1 MRLKSIITVIA
12 LILIMFMSAIE
23 SSIISLALPTIK
35 QDLNAGNLISLIFTA
50 YFIALVI
57 ANPIVGELLSR
68 FKIIYVAIAGLL
80 LFSIGSFMCGL
91 STNFTMLII
100 SRVIQGF
107 GSGVLMSLSQ
117 IVPKLA
123 FEIPLRYKI
132 MGIVGSVWGISS
144 IIGPLLGGGILE
156 FATWHWLFYINIPIA
171 IIAIILVIWTF
182 HFPEEETVAKSKF
195 DTKGLTLFYV
205 FIGLIMFALLNQQLL
220 LLNFLS
226 FILAIVVA
234 MCLFKVEKHV
244 SSPFLPVVE
253 FNRSITLV
261 FITDLLTAICLMGFN
276 LYIPVYLQEQ
286 LGLSPLQSGLV
297 IFPLSVAWI
306 TLNFNLH
313 LSVAWIT
320 LNFNLH
326 RIEAKLSRKVI
337 YLLSFTLLLVSS
349 IIISFGIKLPVLI
362 AFVLILAG
370 LSFGYIYTKDSVIVQ
385 EETSPLQMKKMM
397 SFYGLTKNL
406 GASIGSTIM
415 GYLYAIQ
422 SGIFGP
428 NLHNVLSA
436 VAVISIGLIVLWVV
450 FFKEQSSQSK
460 E

>member
-91 STNFTMLII
+91 STNFTMLIV

-205 FIGLIMFALLNQQLL
+205 FIGLIMFALLNQQQL

-234 MCLFKVEKHV
+234 MRLFKVEKHV

-313 LSVAWIT
+313 
-320 LNFNLH
+320 

-349 IIISFGIKLPVLI
+349 IIISFGIKLPLLI
-362 AFVLILAG
+362 ALVLILAG

-436 VAVISIGLIVLWVV
+436 VAVICIRLIVLWVV

>member
-1 MRLKSIITVIA
+1 MRLKSIVTVIA
-12 LILIMFMSAIE
+12 LILIMFMAAIE

-57 ANPIVGELLSR
+57 ANPIVGELLTR
-68 FKIIYVAIAGLL
+68 FKIIYIAIAGLT
-80 LFSIGSFMCGL
+80 LFTVGSLMSGL
-91 STNFTMLII
+91 STHFSMLII

-107 GSGVLMSLSQ
+107 GSGVMMSLSQ

-156 FATWHWLFYINIPIA
+156 FATWHWLFFINIPIA
-171 IIAIILVIWTF
+171 IIAIILVVWTF
-182 HFPEEETVAKSKF
+182 HFSEEETVAKSKF
-195 DTKGLTLFYV
+195 DTKGITLFYI
-205 FIGLIMFALLNQQLL
+205 FIGLIMFALLNQQHLY
-220 LLNFLS
+220 LNIIGFV
-226 FILAIVVA
+226 LAILIA
-234 MCLFKVEKHV
+234 LRLFNVEKKV
-244 SSPFLPVVE
+244 SSPFLPVAE
-253 FNRSITLV
+253 FNRMITLV
-261 FITDLLTAICLMGFN
+261 FITDLLTAVCLMGFN

-313 LSVAWIT
+313 
-320 LNFNLH
+320 H
-326 RIEAKLSRKVI
+326 IEAKLSRKVI
-337 YLLSFTLLLVSS
+337 YLSSFTLLLLSS
-349 IIISFGIKLPVLI
+349 IIIAFGIKLPILI
-362 AFVLILAG
+362 ACVLILSG
-370 LSFGYIYTKDSVIVQ
+370 ISFGYIYTKDSVIVQ
-385 EETSPLQMKKMM
+385 EETSPIQMKKMM

-406 GASIGSTIM
+406 GASIGSTLM
-415 GYLYAIQ
+415 GYLYALK
-422 SGIFGP
+422 SGLFGA
-428 NLHNVLSA
+428 NLHNILGVVSL
-436 VAVISIGLIVLWVV
+436 ISVGLIVVWLI
-450 FFKEQSSQSK
+450 FYREAASQTN

>member
-1 MRLKSIITVIA
+1 MRLKSIVTVIA
-12 LILIMFMSAIE
+12 LILIMFMAAIE

-57 ANPIVGELLSR
+57 ANPIVGELLTR
-68 FKIIYVAIAGLL
+68 FKIIYIAIAGLT
-80 LFSIGSFMCGL
+80 LFTVGSLMSGL
-91 STNFTMLII
+91 STHFSMLII

-107 GSGVLMSLSQ
+107 GSGVMMSLSQ

-171 IIAIILVIWTF
+171 IIAIILVVWTF

-195 DTKGLTLFYV
+195 DTKGITLFYI
-205 FIGLIMFALLNQQLL
+205 FIGLIMFALLNQQHLY
-220 LLNFLS
+220 LNIIGFV
-226 FILAIVVA
+226 LAILVA
-234 MCLFKVEKHV
+234 LRLFNVEKKV
-244 SSPFLPVVE
+244 SSPFLPVAE
-253 FNRSITLV
+253 FNRMITLV
-261 FITDLLTAICLMGFN
+261 FITDLLTAVCLMGFN

-313 LSVAWIT
+313 
-320 LNFNLH
+320 H
-326 RIEAKLSRKVI
+326 IEAKLSRKVI
-337 YLLSFTLLLVSS
+337 YLSSFTLLLSS
-349 IIISFGIKLPVLI
+349 IIIAFGIKLPILI
-362 AFVLILAG
+362 ACVLILSG

-385 EETSPLQMKKMM
+385 EETSPIQMKKMM

-415 GYLYAIQ
+415 GYLYALK
-422 SGIFGP
+422 SGLFGA
-428 NLHNVLSA
+428 NLHNILGVVSL
-436 VAVISIGLIVLWVV
+436 ISVGLIVVWLI
-450 FFKEQSSQSK
+450 FYREAASQTKE
-460 E
+460 

>member
-1 MRLKSIITVIA
+1 MRLKSIVTVIA
-12 LILIMFMSAIE
+12 LILIMFMAAIE

-57 ANPIVGELLSR
+57 ANPIVGELLTR
-68 FKIIYVAIAGLL
+68 FKIIYIAIAGLT
-80 LFSIGSFMCGL
+80 LFTVGSLMSGL
-91 STNFTMLII
+91 STHFSMLII

-107 GSGVLMSLSQ
+107 GSGVMMSLSQ

-156 FATWHWLFYINIPIA
+156 FATWHWLFFINIPIA
-171 IIAIILVIWTF
+171 IIAIILVVWTF
-182 HFPEEETVAKSKF
+182 HFSEEETVAKSKF
-195 DTKGLTLFYV
+195 DTKGITLFYI
-205 FIGLIMFALLNQQLL
+205 FIGLIMFALLNQQHLY
-220 LLNFLS
+220 LNIIGFV
-226 FILAIVVA
+226 LAILIA
-234 MCLFKVEKHV
+234 LRLFNVEKKV
-244 SSPFLPVVE
+244 SSPFLPVAE
-253 FNRSITLV
+253 FNRMITLV
-261 FITDLLTAICLMGFN
+261 FITDLLTAVCLMGFN

-297 IFPLSVAWI
+297 IFPLSVVWI

-313 LSVAWIT
+313 
-320 LNFNLH
+320 H
-326 RIEAKLSRKVI
+326 IEAKLSRKVI
-337 YLLSFTLLLVSS
+337 YLSSFTLLLLSS
-349 IIISFGIKLPVLI
+349 IIIAFGIKLPILI
-362 AFVLILAG
+362 ACVLILSG
-370 LSFGYIYTKDSVIVQ
+370 ISFGYIYTKDSVIVQ
-385 EETSPLQMKKMM
+385 EETSPIQMKKMM

-415 GYLYAIQ
+415 GYLYALK
-422 SGIFGP
+422 SGLFGA
-428 NLHNVLSA
+428 NLHNILGVVSL
-436 VAVISIGLIVLWVV
+436 ISVGLIVVWLI
-450 FFKEQSSQSK
+450 FYREAASQTN

>member
-1 MRLKSIITVIA
+1 MRLKSIVTVIA
-12 LILIMFMSAIE
+12 LILIMFMAAIE

-57 ANPIVGELLSR
+57 ANPIVGELLTR
-68 FKIIYVAIAGLL
+68 FKIIYIAIAGLT
-80 LFSIGSFMCGL
+80 LFTVGSLMSGL
-91 STNFTMLII
+91 STHFSMLVI

-107 GSGVLMSLSQ
+107 GSGVMMSLSQ

-171 IIAIILVIWTF
+171 IIAIILVVWTF

-195 DTKGLTLFYV
+195 DTKGITLFYI
-205 FIGLIMFALLNQQLL
+205 FIGLIMFALLNQQHLY
-220 LLNFLS
+220 LNIIGFV
-226 FILAIVVA
+226 LAILVA
-234 MCLFKVEKHV
+234 LRLFNVEKKV
-244 SSPFLPVVE
+244 SSPFLPVAE
-253 FNRSITLV
+253 FNRMITLV
-261 FITDLLTAICLMGFN
+261 FITDLLTAVCLMGFN

-313 LSVAWIT
+313 
-320 LNFNLH
+320 H
-326 RIEAKLSRKVI
+326 IEAKLSRKVI
-337 YLLSFTLLLVSS
+337 YLSSFTLLLLSS
-349 IIISFGIKLPVLI
+349 IIIAFGIKLPILI
-362 AFVLILAG
+362 ACVLNLSG

-385 EETSPLQMKKMM
+385 EETSPIQMKKMM

-415 GYLYAIQ
+415 GYLYALK
-422 SGIFGP
+422 SGLFGA
-428 NLHNVLSA
+428 NLHNILGVVSL
-436 VAVISIGLIVLWVV
+436 ISVGLIVVWLI
-450 FFKEQSSQSK
+450 FYREAASQTKE
-460 E
+460 

>member
-1 MRLKSIITVIA
+1 MRLKSIVTVIA
-12 LILIMFMSAIE
+12 LILIMFMAAIE

-57 ANPIVGELLSR
+57 ANPIVGELLTR
-68 FKIIYVAIAGLL
+68 FKIIYIAIAGLT
-80 LFSIGSFMCGL
+80 LFTVGSLMSGL
-91 STNFTMLII
+91 STHFSMLVI

-107 GSGVLMSLSQ
+107 GSGVMMSLSQ

-171 IIAIILVIWTF
+171 IIAIILVVWTF

-195 DTKGLTLFYV
+195 DTKGITLFYI
-205 FIGLIMFALLNQQLL
+205 FIGLIMFALLNQQHLY
-220 LLNFLS
+220 LNIIGFV
-226 FILAIVVA
+226 LAILVA
-234 MCLFKVEKHV
+234 LRLFNVEKKV
-244 SSPFLPVVE
+244 SSPFFPVAE
-253 FNRSITLV
+253 FNRMITLV
-261 FITDLLTAICLMGFN
+261 FITDLLTAVCLMGFN

-313 LSVAWIT
+313 
-320 LNFNLH
+320 H
-326 RIEAKLSRKVI
+326 IEAKLSRKVI
-337 YLLSFTLLLVSS
+337 YLSSFTLLLLSS
-349 IIISFGIKLPVLI
+349 IIIAFGIKLPILI
-362 AFVLILAG
+362 ACVLILSG

-385 EETSPLQMKKMM
+385 EETSPIQMKKMM

-415 GYLYAIQ
+415 GYLYALK
-422 SGIFGP
+422 SGLFGA
-428 NLHNVLSA
+428 NLHNILGVVSL
-436 VAVISIGLIVLWVV
+436 ISVGLIVVWLI
-450 FFKEQSSQSK
+450 FYREAASQTKE
-460 E
+460 

>member
-57 ANPIVGELLSR
+57 ANPIAGELLSR

-220 LLNFLS
+220 LFNFLS

-297 IFPLSVAWI
+297 IFP
-306 TLNFNLH
+306 

>member
-23 SSIISLALPTIK
+23 SSVISLALPTIK

-313 LSVAWIT
+313 
-320 LNFNLH
+320 

>member
-68 FKIIYVAIAGLL
+68 FKIIYVAITGLL

-313 LSVAWIT
+313 
-320 LNFNLH
+320 

-422 SGIFGP
+422 SGILGP

>member
-253 FNRSITLV
+253 FNRTITLV

-297 IFPLSVAWI
+297 IFP
-306 TLNFNLH
+306 

>member
-313 LSVAWIT
+313 
-320 LNFNLH
+320 

-406 GASIGSTIM
+406 GASIDSTIM

-450 FFKEQSSQSK
+450 FF
-460 E
+460 

>member
-297 IFPLSVAWI
+297 IFPLS
-306 TLNFNLH
+306 L
-313 LSVAWIT
+313 AWIT

-349 IIISFGIKLPVLI
+349 IIISFGIKLPILI

>member
-313 LSVAWIT
+313 
-320 LNFNLH
+320 

-406 GASIGSTIM
+406 GASIGSKIM

>member
-306 TLNFNLH
+306 
-313 LSVAWIT
+313 I

>member
-1 MRLKSIITVIA
+1 MNHL
-12 LILIMFMSAIE
+12 F
-23 SSIISLALPTIK
+23 ISLALPTIK

-313 LSVAWIT
+313 
-320 LNFNLH
+320 

>member
-1 MRLKSIITVIA
+1 
-12 LILIMFMSAIE
+12 

-261 FITDLLTAICLMGFN
+261 FITDLLTAIYLMGFN

-297 IFPLSVAWI
+297 IFP
-306 TLNFNLH
+306 

>member
-1 MRLKSIITVIA
+1 MRLKSIVTVIA
-12 LILIMFMSAIE
+12 LILIMFMAAIE

-35 QDLNAGNLISLIFTA
+35 QDLNAGNLILLIFTA

-57 ANPIVGELLSR
+57 ANPIVGELLTR
-68 FKIIYVAIAGLL
+68 FKIIYIAIAGLT
-80 LFSIGSFMCGL
+80 LFTVGSLMSGL
-91 STNFTMLII
+91 STHFSMLII

-107 GSGVLMSLSQ
+107 GSGVMMSLSQ

-171 IIAIILVIWTF
+171 IIAIILVVWTF
-182 HFPEEETVAKSKF
+182 HFPEEKTVAKSKF
-195 DTKGLTLFYV
+195 DTKGITLFYI
-205 FIGLIMFALLNQQLL
+205 FIGLIMFALLNQQHLY
-220 LLNFLS
+220 LNIIGFV
-226 FILAIVVA
+226 LAILVA
-234 MCLFKVEKHV
+234 LRLFNVEKKV
-244 SSPFLPVVE
+244 SSPFLPVAE
-253 FNRSITLV
+253 FNRMITLV
-261 FITDLLTAICLMGFN
+261 FITDLLTAVCLMGFN

-313 LSVAWIT
+313 
-320 LNFNLH
+320 H
-326 RIEAKLSRKVI
+326 IEAKLSRKVI
-337 YLLSFTLLLVSS
+337 YLSSFTLLLLSS
-349 IIISFGIKLPVLI
+349 IIIAFGIKLPILI
-362 AFVLILAG
+362 ACVLILSG

-385 EETSPLQMKKMM
+385 EETSPIQMKKMM

-415 GYLYAIQ
+415 GYLYALK
-422 SGIFGP
+422 SGLFGA
-428 NLHNVLSA
+428 NLHNILGVVSL
-436 VAVISIGLIVLWVV
+436 ISVGLIVVWLI
-450 FFKEQSSQSK
+450 FYREAASQTKE
-460 E
+460 

>member
-276 LYIPVYLQEQ
+276 LYISVYLQEQ

-297 IFPLSVAWI
+297 IFP
-306 TLNFNLH
+306 

-349 IIISFGIKLPVLI
+349 IIILFGIKLPVLI

>member
-1 MRLKSIITVIA
+1 MRLKSIVTVIA
-12 LILIMFMSAIE
+12 LILIMFMAAIE

-57 ANPIVGELLSR
+57 ANPIVGELLTR
-68 FKIIYVAIAGLL
+68 FKIIYIAIAGLT
-80 LFSIGSFMCGL
+80 LFTVGSLMSGL
-91 STNFTMLII
+91 STHFSMLII

-107 GSGVLMSLSQ
+107 GSGVMMSLSQ

-156 FATWHWLFYINIPIA
+156 FATWHWLFFINIPIA
-171 IIAIILVIWTF
+171 IIAIILVVWTF
-182 HFPEEETVAKSKF
+182 HFSEEETVAKSKF
-195 DTKGLTLFYV
+195 DTKGITLFYI
-205 FIGLIMFALLNQQLL
+205 FIGLIMFALLNQQHLY
-220 LLNFLS
+220 LNIIGFV
-226 FILAIVVA
+226 LAILIA
-234 MCLFKVEKHV
+234 LRLFNVEKKV
-244 SSPFLPVVE
+244 SSPFLPVAE
-253 FNRSITLV
+253 FNRMITLV
-261 FITDLLTAICLMGFN
+261 FITDLLTAVCLMGFN

-313 LSVAWIT
+313 
-320 LNFNLH
+320 H
-326 RIEAKLSRKVI
+326 IEAKLSRKVI
-337 YLLSFTLLLVSS
+337 YLSSFTLLLLSS
-349 IIISFGIKLPVLI
+349 IIIAFGIKLSILI
-362 AFVLILAG
+362 ACVLILSG
-370 LSFGYIYTKDSVIVQ
+370 ISFGYIYTKDSVIVQ
-385 EETSPLQMKKMM
+385 EETSPIQMKKMM

-415 GYLYAIQ
+415 GYLYALK
-422 SGIFGP
+422 SGLFGA
-428 NLHNVLSA
+428 NLHNILGVVSL
-436 VAVISIGLIVLWVV
+436 ISVGLIVVWLI
-450 FFKEQSSQSK
+450 FYREAASQTN

>member
-1 MRLKSIITVIA
+1 MRLKSIVTVIA
-12 LILIMFMSAIE
+12 LILIMFMAAIE

-57 ANPIVGELLSR
+57 ANPIVGELLTR
-68 FKIIYVAIAGLL
+68 FKIIYIAIAGLT
-80 LFSIGSFMCGL
+80 LFTVGSLMSGL
-91 STNFTMLII
+91 STHFSMLII

-107 GSGVLMSLSQ
+107 GSGVMMSLSQ

-171 IIAIILVIWTF
+171 IIAIILVVWTF
-182 HFPEEETVAKSKF
+182 HFPEEKTVAKSKF
-195 DTKGLTLFYV
+195 DTKGITLFYI
-205 FIGLIMFALLNQQLL
+205 FIGLIMFALLNQQHLY
-220 LLNFLS
+220 LNIIGFV
-226 FILAIVVA
+226 LAILVA
-234 MCLFKVEKHV
+234 LRLFNVEKKV
-244 SSPFLPVVE
+244 SSPFLPVAE
-253 FNRSITLV
+253 FNRMITLV
-261 FITDLLTAICLMGFN
+261 FITDLLTAVCLMGFN
-276 LYIPVYLQEQ
+276 LYIPMYLQEQ

-313 LSVAWIT
+313 
-320 LNFNLH
+320 H
-326 RIEAKLSRKVI
+326 IEAKLSRKVI
-337 YLLSFTLLLVSS
+337 YLSSFTLLLLSS
-349 IIISFGIKLPVLI
+349 IIIAFGIKLPILI
-362 AFVLILAG
+362 ACVLILSG

-385 EETSPLQMKKMM
+385 EETSPIQMKKMM

-415 GYLYAIQ
+415 GYLYALK
-422 SGIFGP
+422 SGLFGA
-428 NLHNVLSA
+428 NLHNILGVVSL
-436 VAVISIGLIVLWVV
+436 ISVGLIVVWLI
-450 FFKEQSSQSK
+450 FYREAASQTKE
-460 E
+460 

>member
-1 MRLKSIITVIA
+1 MRLKSIVTVIA
-12 LILIMFMSAIE
+12 LILIMFMAAIE

-57 ANPIVGELLSR
+57 ANPIVGELLTR
-68 FKIIYVAIAGLL
+68 FKIIYIAIAGLT
-80 LFSIGSFMCGL
+80 LFTVGSLMSGL
-91 STNFTMLII
+91 STHFSMLVI

-107 GSGVLMSLSQ
+107 GSGVMMSLSQ

-171 IIAIILVIWTF
+171 IIAIILVVWTF

-195 DTKGLTLFYV
+195 DTKGITLFYI
-205 FIGLIMFALLNQQLL
+205 FIGLIMFALLNQQHLY
-220 LLNFLS
+220 LNIIGFV
-226 FILAIVVA
+226 LAILVA
-234 MCLFKVEKHV
+234 LRLFNVEKKV
-244 SSPFLPVVE
+244 SSPFLPVAE
-253 FNRSITLV
+253 FNRMITLV
-261 FITDLLTAICLMGFN
+261 FITDLLTAVCLMGFN

-313 LSVAWIT
+313 
-320 LNFNLH
+320 H
-326 RIEAKLSRKVI
+326 IEAKLSRKVI
-337 YLLSFTLLLVSS
+337 YLSSFRLLLLSS
-349 IIISFGIKLPVLI
+349 IIIAFGIKLPILI
-362 AFVLILAG
+362 ACVLILSG

-385 EETSPLQMKKMM
+385 EETSPIQMKKMM

-415 GYLYAIQ
+415 GYLYALK
-422 SGIFGP
+422 SGLFGA
-428 NLHNVLSA
+428 NLHNILGVVSL
-436 VAVISIGLIVLWVV
+436 ISVGLIVVWLI
-450 FFKEQSSQSK
+450 FYREAASQTKE
-460 E
+460 

>member
-171 IIAIILVIWTF
+171 IIAIILVLWTF

-297 IFPLSVAWI
+297 IFP
-306 TLNFNLH
+306 

>member
-80 LFSIGSFMCGL
+80 LFSIGSLMCGL

-234 MCLFKVEKHV
+234 IRLFKVEKHV
-244 SSPFLPVVE
+244 SSPFLPVFE

-313 LSVAWIT
+313 
-320 LNFNLH
+320 

-349 IIISFGIKLPVLI
+349 IIISFGIKLPLLI

-436 VAVISIGLIVLWVV
+436 VAVISTGLIVLWVV
-450 FFKEQSSQSK
+450 FFKEQLSQSK

>member
-297 IFPLSVAWI
+297 IFPLS
-306 TLNFNLH
+306 L
-313 LSVAWIT
+313 AWIT

-397 SFYGLTKNL
+397 LFYGLTKNL

>member
-1 MRLKSIITVIA
+1 MRLKSIVTVIA
-12 LILIMFMSAIE
+12 LILIMFMAAIE

-57 ANPIVGELLSR
+57 VNPIVGELLTR
-68 FKIIYVAIAGLL
+68 FKIIYIAIAGLT
-80 LFSIGSFMCGL
+80 LFTVGSLMSGL
-91 STNFTMLII
+91 STHFSMLII

-107 GSGVLMSLSQ
+107 GSGVMMSLSQ

-171 IIAIILVIWTF
+171 IIAIILVVWTF

-195 DTKGLTLFYV
+195 DTKGITLFYI
-205 FIGLIMFALLNQQLL
+205 FIGLIMFALLNQQHLY
-220 LLNFLS
+220 LNIIGFV
-226 FILAIVVA
+226 LAILVA
-234 MCLFKVEKHV
+234 LRLFNVEKKV
-244 SSPFLPVVE
+244 SSPFLPVAE
-253 FNRSITLV
+253 FNRMITLV
-261 FITDLLTAICLMGFN
+261 FITDLLTAVCLMGFN

-313 LSVAWIT
+313 
-320 LNFNLH
+320 H
-326 RIEAKLSRKVI
+326 IEAKLSRKVI
-337 YLLSFTLLLVSS
+337 YLSSFTLLLLSS
-349 IIISFGIKLPVLI
+349 IIIAFGIKLPILI
-362 AFVLILAG
+362 ACVLILSG

-385 EETSPLQMKKMM
+385 EETSPIQMKKMM

-415 GYLYAIQ
+415 GYLYALK
-422 SGIFGP
+422 SGLFGA
-428 NLHNVLSA
+428 NLHNILGVVSL
-436 VAVISIGLIVLWVV
+436 ISVGLIVVWLI
-450 FFKEQSSQSK
+450 FYREAASQTKE
-460 E
+460 

>member
-195 DTKGLTLFYV
+195 DTKELTLFYV

-297 IFPLSVAWI
+297 IFP
-306 TLNFNLH
+306 

>member
-35 QDLNAGNLISLIFTA
+35 QDLNAENLISLIFTA

-91 STNFTMLII
+91 SSNFTMLII

-234 MCLFKVEKHV
+234 IRLFKVEKHV

-313 LSVAWIT
+313 
-320 LNFNLH
+320 

-349 IIISFGIKLPVLI
+349 IIISFGIKLPLLI

-436 VAVISIGLIVLWVV
+436 VAVISTGLIVLWVV

>member
-23 SSIISLALPTIK
+23 SSITSLALPTIK

-132 MGIVGSVWGISS
+132 MDIVGSVWGISS

-313 LSVAWIT
+313 
-320 LNFNLH
+320 

>member
-144 IIGPLLGGGILE
+144 IIGSLLGGGILE

-234 MCLFKVEKHV
+234 IRLFKVEKHV

-313 LSVAWIT
+313 
-320 LNFNLH
+320 

-349 IIISFGIKLPVLI
+349 IIISFGIKLPLLI

>member
-1 MRLKSIITVIA
+1 MRLKSIVTVIA
-12 LILIMFMSAIE
+12 LILIMFMAAIE

-57 ANPIVGELLSR
+57 ANPIVGELLTR
-68 FKIIYVAIAGLL
+68 FKIIYIAIAGLT
-80 LFSIGSFMCGL
+80 LFTVGSLMSGL
-91 STNFTMLII
+91 SIHFSMLII

-107 GSGVLMSLSQ
+107 GSGVMMSLSQ

-171 IIAIILVIWTF
+171 IIAIILVVWTF

-195 DTKGLTLFYV
+195 DTKGITLFYI
-205 FIGLIMFALLNQQLL
+205 FIGLIMFALLNQQHLY
-220 LLNFLS
+220 LNIIGFV
-226 FILAIVVA
+226 LAILVA
-234 MCLFKVEKHV
+234 LRLFNVEKKV
-244 SSPFLPVVE
+244 SSPFLPIAE
-253 FNRSITLV
+253 FNRMITLV
-261 FITDLLTAICLMGFN
+261 FITDLLTAVCLMGFN

-313 LSVAWIT
+313 
-320 LNFNLH
+320 H
-326 RIEAKLSRKVI
+326 IEAKLSRKVI
-337 YLLSFTLLLVSS
+337 YLSSFTLLLLSS
-349 IIISFGIKLPVLI
+349 IIIAFGIKLPILI
-362 AFVLILAG
+362 ACVLILSG

-385 EETSPLQMKKMM
+385 EETSPIQMKKMM

-415 GYLYAIQ
+415 GYLYALK
-422 SGIFGP
+422 SGLFGA
-428 NLHNVLSA
+428 NLHNILGA
-436 VAVISIGLIVLWVV
+436 VSLISVGLIVVWLI
-450 FFKEQSSQSK
+450 FYREAASQTKE
-460 E
+460 

>member
-1 MRLKSIITVIA
+1 MRLKSIVTVIA
-12 LILIMFMSAIE
+12 LILIMFMAAIE

-57 ANPIVGELLSR
+57 ANPIVGELLTR
-68 FKIIYVAIAGLL
+68 FKIIYIAIAGLT
-80 LFSIGSFMCGL
+80 LFTVGSLMSGL
-91 STNFTMLII
+91 STHFSMLII

-107 GSGVLMSLSQ
+107 GSGVMMSLSQ

-171 IIAIILVIWTF
+171 IIAIILVVWTF

-195 DTKGLTLFYV
+195 DTKGITLFYI
-205 FIGLIMFALLNQQLL
+205 FIGLIMFALLNQQHSY
-220 LLNFLS
+220 LNIIGFV
-226 FILAIVVA
+226 LAILVA
-234 MCLFKVEKHV
+234 LRLFNVEKKV
-244 SSPFLPVVE
+244 SSPFLPVAE
-253 FNRSITLV
+253 FNRMITLV
-261 FITDLLTAICLMGFN
+261 FITDLLTAVCLMGFN

-313 LSVAWIT
+313 
-320 LNFNLH
+320 H
-326 RIEAKLSRKVI
+326 IEAKLSRKVI
-337 YLLSFTLLLVSS
+337 YLSSFTLLLLSS
-349 IIISFGIKLPVLI
+349 IIIAFGIKLPILI
-362 AFVLILAG
+362 ACVLILSG

-385 EETSPLQMKKMM
+385 EETSPIQMKKMM

-415 GYLYAIQ
+415 GYLYALK
-422 SGIFGP
+422 SGLFGA
-428 NLHNVLSA
+428 NLHNILGVVSL
-436 VAVISIGLIVLWVV
+436 ISVGLIVVWLI
-450 FFKEQSSQSK
+450 FYREAASQTKE
-460 E
+460 

>member
-1 MRLKSIITVIA
+1 MRLKSIVTVID
-12 LILIMFMSAIE
+12 LILIMFMAAIE

-57 ANPIVGELLSR
+57 ANPIVGELLTR
-68 FKIIYVAIAGLL
+68 FKIIYIAIAGLT
-80 LFSIGSFMCGL
+80 LFTVGSLMSGL
-91 STNFTMLII
+91 STHFSMLII

-107 GSGVLMSLSQ
+107 GSGVMMSLSQ

-171 IIAIILVIWTF
+171 IIAIILVVWTF
-182 HFPEEETVAKSKF
+182 HFPEEKTVAKSKF
-195 DTKGLTLFYV
+195 DTKGITLFYI
-205 FIGLIMFALLNQQLL
+205 FIGLIMFALLNQQHLY
-220 LLNFLS
+220 LNIIGFV
-226 FILAIVVA
+226 LAILVA
-234 MCLFKVEKHV
+234 LRLFNVEKKV
-244 SSPFLPVVE
+244 SSPFLPVAE
-253 FNRSITLV
+253 FNRMITLV
-261 FITDLLTAICLMGFN
+261 FITDLLTAVCLMGFN

-313 LSVAWIT
+313 
-320 LNFNLH
+320 H
-326 RIEAKLSRKVI
+326 IEAKLSRKVI
-337 YLLSFTLLLVSS
+337 YLSSFTLLLLSS
-349 IIISFGIKLPVLI
+349 IIIAFGIKLPILI
-362 AFVLILAG
+362 ACVLILSG

-385 EETSPLQMKKMM
+385 EETSPIQMKKMM

-415 GYLYAIQ
+415 GYLYALK
-422 SGIFGP
+422 SGLFGA
-428 NLHNVLSA
+428 NLHNILGVVSL
-436 VAVISIGLIVLWVV
+436 ISVGLIVVWLI
-450 FFKEQSSQSK
+450 FYREAASQTKE
-460 E
+460 

>member
-80 LFSIGSFMCGL
+80 LFSIGSLMCGL

-234 MCLFKVEKHV
+234 IRLFKVEKHV

-313 LSVAWIT
+313 
-320 LNFNLH
+320 

-349 IIISFGIKLPVLI
+349 IIISFGIKLPILI
-362 AFVLILAG
+362 AFVLILGG

>member
-1 MRLKSIITVIA
+1 MRLKSIVTVIA
-12 LILIMFMSAIE
+12 LILIMFMAAIE

-57 ANPIVGELLSR
+57 ANPIVGELLTR
-68 FKIIYVAIAGLL
+68 FKIIYIAIAGLT
-80 LFSIGSFMCGL
+80 LFTVGSLMSGL
-91 STNFTMLII
+91 STHFSMLII

-107 GSGVLMSLSQ
+107 GSGVMMSLSQ

-171 IIAIILVIWTF
+171 IIAIILVVWTF

-195 DTKGLTLFYV
+195 DTKGITLFYI
-205 FIGLIMFALLNQQLL
+205 FIGLIMFALLNQQHLY
-220 LLNFLS
+220 LNIIGFV
-226 FILAIVVA
+226 LAILVA
-234 MCLFKVEKHV
+234 LRLFNVEKKV
-244 SSPFLPVVE
+244 SSPFLPVAE
-253 FNRSITLV
+253 FNRMITLV
-261 FITDLLTAICLMGFN
+261 FITDLLTAVCLMDFN

-313 LSVAWIT
+313 
-320 LNFNLH
+320 H
-326 RIEAKLSRKVI
+326 IEAKLSRKVI
-337 YLLSFTLLLVSS
+337 YLSSFTLLLLSS
-349 IIISFGIKLPVLI
+349 IIIAFGIKLPILI
-362 AFVLILAG
+362 ACVLILSG

-385 EETSPLQMKKMM
+385 EETSPIQMKKMM

-415 GYLYAIQ
+415 GYLYALK
-422 SGIFGP
+422 SGLFGA
-428 NLHNVLSA
+428 NLHNILGVVSL
-436 VAVISIGLIVLWVV
+436 ISVGLIVVWLI
-450 FFKEQSSQSK
+450 FYREAASQTKE
-460 E
+460 

>member
-1 MRLKSIITVIA
+1 MRLKSIVTVIA
-12 LILIMFMSAIE
+12 LILIMFMAAIE

-57 ANPIVGELLSR
+57 ANPIVGELLTR
-68 FKIIYVAIAGLL
+68 FKIIYIAVAGLT
-80 LFSIGSFMCGL
+80 LFTVGSLMSGL
-91 STNFTMLII
+91 STHFSMLVI

-107 GSGVLMSLSQ
+107 GSGVMMSLSQ

-171 IIAIILVIWTF
+171 IIAIILVVWTF

-195 DTKGLTLFYV
+195 DTKGITLFYI
-205 FIGLIMFALLNQQLL
+205 FIGLIMFALLNQQHLY
-220 LLNFLS
+220 LNIIGFV
-226 FILAIVVA
+226 LAILVA
-234 MCLFKVEKHV
+234 LRLFNVEKKV
-244 SSPFLPVVE
+244 SSPFLPVAE
-253 FNRSITLV
+253 FNRMITLV
-261 FITDLLTAICLMGFN
+261 FITDLLTAVCLMGFN

-313 LSVAWIT
+313 
-320 LNFNLH
+320 H
-326 RIEAKLSRKVI
+326 IEAKLSRKVI
-337 YLLSFTLLLVSS
+337 YLSSFTLLLLSS
-349 IIISFGIKLPVLI
+349 IIIAFGIKLPILI
-362 AFVLILAG
+362 ACVLILSG

-385 EETSPLQMKKMM
+385 EETSPIQMKKMM

-415 GYLYAIQ
+415 GYLYALK
-422 SGIFGP
+422 SGLFGA
-428 NLHNVLSA
+428 NLHNILGVVSL
-436 VAVISIGLIVLWVV
+436 ISVGLIVVWLI
-450 FFKEQSSQSK
+450 FYREAASQTKE
-460 E
+460 

>member
-205 FIGLIMFALLNQQLL
+205 FIGLIMFSLLNQQLL

-297 IFPLSVAWI
+297 IFPLS
-306 TLNFNLH
+306 L
-313 LSVAWIT
+313 AWIT

>member
-306 TLNFNLH
+306 TLNFNLY
-313 LSVAWIT
+313 
-320 LNFNLH
+320 

>member
-171 IIAIILVIWTF
+171 IIAIILVVWTF

-234 MCLFKVEKHV
+234 IRLFKVEKHV

-313 LSVAWIT
+313 
-320 LNFNLH
+320 

-349 IIISFGIKLPVLI
+349 IIISFGIKFPLLI

-450 FFKEQSSQSK
+450 FLKNSHLNQK
-460 E
+460 NRIMIKIDVV

>member
-100 SRVIQGF
+100 SHVIQGF

-313 LSVAWIT
+313 
-320 LNFNLH
+320 